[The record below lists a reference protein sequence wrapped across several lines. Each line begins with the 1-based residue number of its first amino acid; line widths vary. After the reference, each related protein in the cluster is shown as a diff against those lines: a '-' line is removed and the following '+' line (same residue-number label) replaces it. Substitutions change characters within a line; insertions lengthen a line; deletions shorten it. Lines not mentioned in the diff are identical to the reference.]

1 MDSNFQS
8 EEKLLSKKNLISLL
22 LLAILI
28 VGIPLGVRLAQRQ
41 QQLKSQAAGD
51 PIKFSG
57 TGVDCSKT
65 ECITTSPTID
75 IELISPLGPPG
86 GEAGP
91 PGGEAGPPG
100 GQ

>member
-1 MDSNFQS
+1 MDFNFPS

-41 QQLKSQAAGD
+41 QQLKSRAVVD

-65 ECITTSPTID
+65 ECVTTSPTIN
-75 IELISPLGPPG
+75 IELTSPLGPPAG
-86 GEAGP
+86 GP
-91 PGGEAGPPG
+91 
-100 GQ
+100 

>member
-1 MDSNFQS
+1 MDFNFSS

-28 VGIPLGVRLAQRQ
+28 VGIPLGVNLAKQQ

-57 TGVDCSKT
+57 PGVDCSKT
-65 ECITTSPTID
+65 ECTTTSPAIN
-75 IELISPLGPPG
+75 IELTSPLGPP
-86 GEAGP
+86 
-91 PGGEAGPPG
+91 
-100 GQ
+100 